1 MDGRAESIDM
11 VLQFGRRLGVMPV
24 EVAAK
29 WIHSVVPSRHSIRVD
44 HRNDSPLEQ
53 SPEQIPQKTVLDEDV
68 QYSHQHEGR
77 SDLTWVNSTSDDHH
91 WFVEHLKLEG
101 LSRVLGDGQ

>member
-1 MDGRAESIDM
+1 MDGRAESIEII
-11 VLQFGRRLGVMPV
+11 LQFGGRLGVMPV

-29 WIHSVVPSRHSIRVD
+29 RIHSVISSCHSIRID
-44 HRNDSPLEQ
+44 HRNDPPLEQ
-53 SPEQIPQKTVLDEDV
+53 SPEKIPQKAVLDEDV

-91 WFVEHLKLEG
+91 WLVEHLQLEG
-101 LSRVLGDGQ
+101 LSHMLGDGQ